1 MYTKERSIEIGK
13 ILLIGLFYENGQMSM
28 TKFIAFFGYF
38 VFALGSMYL
47 LINNINWDSYA
58 IFASYTGGGGAVL
71 QFANKFIDSKYNTAS
86 GSYNAVDEM
95 KRATS
100 STVTKSSSSSISSII
115 STTTEDNTK
124 YPPVVSKEE
133 MKKDIGTK

>member
-1 MYTKERSIEIGK
+1 MYTREKSIEMGK

-38 VFALGSMYL
+38 VFAIGSLYL
-47 LINNINWDSYA
+47 LVNNINWESYA

-86 GSYNAVDEM
+86 GSYNMVDDM
-95 KRATS
+95 KEK
-100 STVTKSSSSSISSII
+100 STPTTVKSSSSVCNNTIDAD
-115 STTTEDNTK
+115 TTK
-124 YPPVVSKEE
+124 YPPAMNKEDI
-133 MKKDIGTK
+133 KKDIGTK

>member
-1 MYTKERSIEIGK
+1 MYTREKSIEMGK

-38 VFALGSMYL
+38 VFAIGSLYL
-47 LINNINWDSYA
+47 LVNNINWESYA

-86 GSYNAVDEM
+86 GSYNMVDDM
-95 KRATS
+95 KEK
-100 STVTKSSSSSISSII
+100 STPTTVKSSSSVCNNTID
-115 STTTEDNTK
+115 TDTTK
-124 YPPVVSKEE
+124 YPPAMNKEDI
-133 MKKDIGTK
+133 KKDIGTK

>member
-1 MYTKERSIEIGK
+1 MYTREKSIEIGK

-38 VFALGSMYL
+38 VFAIGSLYL
-47 LINNINWDSYA
+47 LVNNINWESYA

-86 GSYNAVDEM
+86 GSYNMVDDM
-95 KRATS
+95 KEK
-100 STVTKSSSSSISSII
+100 STPIDTKSSSSVCNNTID
-115 STTTEDNTK
+115 TDTTK
-124 YPPVVSKEE
+124 YPPAMNKEDI
-133 MKKDIGTK
+133 KKDIGTK

>member
-1 MYTKERSIEIGK
+1 MYTREKSIEIGK

-38 VFALGSMYL
+38 VFAIGSLYL
-47 LINNINWDSYA
+47 LVNNINWESYA

-86 GSYNAVDEM
+86 GSYNMVDDM
-95 KRATS
+95 KEK
-100 STVTKSSSSSISSII
+100 STPTTVKSSSSVCNNTID
-115 STTTEDNTK
+115 TDTTK
-124 YPPVVSKEE
+124 YPPAMNKEDI
-133 MKKDIGTK
+133 KKDIGTK

>member
-1 MYTKERSIEIGK
+1 MYTREKSIEIGK

-38 VFALGSMYL
+38 VFAIGSLYL
-47 LINNINWDSYA
+47 LVNDINWESYA

-86 GSYNAVDEM
+86 GSYNMVDDM
-95 KRATS
+95 KEK
-100 STVTKSSSSSISSII
+100 STPTTVKSSSSVCNNTID
-115 STTTEDNTK
+115 TDTTK
-124 YPPVVSKEE
+124 YPPAMNKEDI
-133 MKKDIGTK
+133 KKDIGTK

>member
-1 MYTKERSIEIGK
+1 MYTREKSIEIGK

-38 VFALGSMYL
+38 VFAIGSLYL
-47 LINNINWDSYA
+47 LVNNINWESYA

-86 GSYNAVDEM
+86 GSYNMVDDM
-95 KRATS
+95 KEK
-100 STVTKSSSSSISSII
+100 STPTTVKSSSSVYNDTID
-115 STTTEDNTK
+115 TDTTK
-124 YPPVVSKEE
+124 YPPVMNKEDI
-133 MKKDIGTK
+133 KKDIGTK